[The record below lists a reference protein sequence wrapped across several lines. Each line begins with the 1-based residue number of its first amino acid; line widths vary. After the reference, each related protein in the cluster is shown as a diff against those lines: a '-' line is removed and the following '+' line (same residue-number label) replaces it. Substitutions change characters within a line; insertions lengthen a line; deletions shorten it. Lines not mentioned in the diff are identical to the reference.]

1 METKKEIILGI
12 KKKKLVKKSFKKTRD
27 IERRRKKKNV
37 YRRNIKT
44 NDRKDFFLKKHKKN
58 YAYRYGKEIRIKRER

>member
-12 KKKKLVKKSFKKTRD
+12 KKKRLVKKSFKKTRD
-27 IERRRKKKNV
+27 IERRRKKKKNV

-44 NDRKDFFLKKHKKN
+44 NDRKDFFLKKHKKTMHT
-58 YAYRYGKEIRIKRER
+58 GTEKK